1 MARTG
6 LPGRVRV
13 GEKTILLSIML
24 VVRAG
29 VAAGMDT
36 PFETVPLPRH
46 RLPFMQIVLRVLASQ
61 AGEQLEVQR
70 FWSGAPVR
78 IDSVFLGR
86 NELIFETFGCGHARR
101 GAREPFILVF
111 HNEEADFVSLDV
123 MGGGTQ
129 HGEP

>member
-6 LPGRVRV
+6 LPGRARV
-13 GEKTILLSIML
+13 GEQTILLSIML

-46 RLPFMQIVLRVLASQ
+46 RLPFMQIVLRVLASH

-70 FWSGAPVR
+70 FWSGVPVR

-86 NELIFETFGCGHARR
+86 NELILETFG
-101 GAREPFILVF
+101 
-111 HNEEADFVSLDV
+111 
-123 MGGGTQ
+123 
-129 HGEP
+129 